1 MRNSGLHD
9 DLARHRRWL
18 DRELGFDVDPDL
30 TELLPTY
37 VIRVS
42 DLSWGA
48 LAKIHIAELVAQAI
62 VRHGASITDAIGIW
76 NGEREREVTITIQC
90 QPAILERVLD
100 KLATVQGI
108 RYVHIE
114 KHEVP
119 TSYVDLNERRQG

>member
-42 DLSWGA
+42 DPRWGGI
-48 LAKIHIAELVAQAI
+48 AKIHIAGLVAQAI
-62 VRHGASITDAIGIW
+62 GRHGASITDAIGIW
-76 NGEREREVTITIQC
+76 NGEQEREVTITIQC
-90 QPAILERVLD
+90 QPDIVNRLLD
-100 KLATVQGI
+100 ELATVEGI

-119 TSYVDLNERRQG
+119 TVYIDLNARRNQ